1 MDKLQLLFSCCTV
14 ASIIMSQ
21 PPLFPSFDGLMNLA
35 KREGVDIRPTLLRVL
50 TDLYVQAP
58 GHSAEEQ
65 QHYVELASR
74 LIDQVDEATRNVVR
88 ARLTVYPET
97 PIEIRERL
105 GLSKPARLPQLIMDP
120 ALPKPQSPQDERSAD
135 RHPPKL
141 SMQPSDAASIDE
153 MFTSAGPSERI
164 QILRSLEGSPLRP
177 TARIEPRRA
186 GRAIAVLE
194 RASLARDQAA
204 FAAELSD
211 ALLLPATV
219 GERIVADHSGELLA
233 CAARALAMPS
243 EIFQRV
249 LLFLKP
255 EWSSSVISV
264 FRLARLYDSL
274 SERTALIMLSVWRGA
289 IVAQTKAKYRPALYD
304 DERQRA
310 RPASAGRPSGAAET
324 AKPLPGRAS
333 TGG

>member
-1 MDKLQLLFSCCTV
+1 MH
-14 ASIIMSQ
+14 
-21 PPLFPSFDGLMNLA
+21 LA

-74 LIDQVDEATRNVVR
+74 LIDQVDEATRSVVR
-88 ARLTVYPET
+88 ARLATYSEA
-97 PIEIRERL
+97 PIELRERL
-105 GLSKPARLPQLIMDP
+105 GLSRPVRLPQADVTDP
-120 ALPKPQSPQDERSAD
+120 APAIPSQKNERATE
-135 RHPPKL
+135 RHPSKL

-153 MFTSAGPSERI
+153 MFSSAGPSERV

-177 TARIEPRRA
+177 AARIEPRRA

-194 RASLARDQAA
+194 RAAFARDRNA

-211 ALLLPATV
+211 ALLLPASV
-219 GERIVADHSGELLA
+219 GERIVADDSGELLA
-233 CAARALAMPS
+233 CAAKTLAMPGDV
-243 EIFQRV
+243 FQRV

-255 EWSSSVISV
+255 EWSSSVVRV

-274 SERTALIMLSVWRGA
+274 SEHAALIMLSVWRGA
-289 IVAQTKAKYRPALYD
+289 ILAQTKAKYRSMLYD

-310 RPASAGRPSGAAET
+310 RAPAARPLATDA
-324 AKPLPGRAS
+324 AKPARATNS
-333 TGG
+333 N

>member
-1 MDKLQLLFSCCTV
+1 
-14 ASIIMSQ
+14 MSQ
-21 PPLFPSFDGLMNLA
+21 PPLFPNFDGLMNLA
-35 KREGVDIRPTLLRVL
+35 KREGVDVRPTLLRVL

-74 LIDQVDEATRNVVR
+74 LIDQVDEATRGVVR
-88 ARLTVYPET
+88 ARLAVYPET

-105 GLSKPARLPQLIMDP
+105 GLSKPARLPPSVMIPEPPAQAPHEQRAMDRPP
-120 ALPKPQSPQDERSAD
+120 A
-135 RHPPKL
+135 KL

-153 MFTSAGPSERI
+153 MFASAGPSERI
-164 QILRSLEGSPLRP
+164 QILRSLESSPLRP
-177 TARIEPRRA
+177 APRIEPRRA

-194 RASLARDQAA
+194 RAAFARDRDA

-211 ALLLPATV
+211 ALLLPTAV
-219 GERIVADHSGELLA
+219 GERIVADGSGELLA
-233 CAARALAMPS
+233 CAAKTLAMPS

-274 SERTALIMLSVWRGA
+274 SEAAALIMLSVWRGA
-289 IVAQTKAKYRPALYD
+289 IIAQTKAKYRPALYD

-310 RPASAGRPSGAAET
+310 RAAAPAARAAVAAET
-324 AKPLPGRAS
+324 AKPQGGRAAR
-333 TGG
+333 GG

>member
-1 MDKLQLLFSCCTV
+1 
-14 ASIIMSQ
+14 MSQ
-21 PPLFPSFDGLMNLA
+21 SPLFPSFDGLMNLA

-88 ARLTVYPET
+88 ARLAVYSET

-105 GLSKPARLPQLIMDP
+105 GLSTPARLPSSVIAP
-120 ALPKPQSPQDERSAD
+120 APPQPQSPQDERAAD
-135 RHPPKL
+135 RHPVKL
-141 SMQPSDAASIDE
+141 LMQPSDAASIDE
-153 MFTSAGPSERI
+153 MFSAAGPSERI
-164 QILRSLEGSPLRP
+164 QILRSLESSPLRP
-177 TARIEPRRA
+177 AARIEPRRA
-186 GRAIAVLE
+186 GRAVAVLE
-194 RASLARDQAA
+194 RAAFARDKAA

-211 ALLLPATV
+211 ALMLPASV

-233 CAARALAMPS
+233 CAAKTLAMPA

-249 LLFLKP
+249 LLFLKA

-274 SERTALIMLSVWRGA
+274 SDQAALIMLSVWRGA
-289 IVAQTKAKYRPALYD
+289 IVAQTKAKYRSALYD

-310 RPASAGRPSGAAET
+310 RPAAPATRPAGTAET
-324 AKPLPGRAS
+324 AKPPGRAI